1 MYKFQGPFDSIYMK
15 SNVLRT
21 QMTFQKAGSET
32 SLEMEIPFRQ
42 VEELFNVNHFIVSQA
57 SPYIASWL
65 HFKESTQER
74 SPLAAKVRANP
85 WAFSRALSKAEFAM
99 PYSHLGLRFYTD

>member
-1 MYKFQGPFDSIYMK
+1 MTLY
-15 SNVLRT
+15 VLWT

-32 SLEMEIPFRQ
+32 SLETEIPFRL

-57 SPYIASWL
+57 SPYIAPWL
-65 HFKESTQER
+65 HLKESTQER

-85 WAFSRALSKAEFAM
+85 WTLHKAEFAM
-99 PYSHLGLRFYTD
+99 PHSLLG